1 MSEDQ
6 VGVVANFY
14 TRLGVAAISV
24 TSGSIRKGDLLKF
37 KGQTTDFTAEVT
49 SMEIEKKAVEE
60 AKAGDM
66 IGVIL
71 KERVRKKDKVYKVVA

>member
-37 KGQTTDFTAEVT
+37 KGQTTDFTEEVT

-66 IGVIL
+66 VGVIV
-71 KERVRKKDKVYKVVA
+71 KDRVRKKDKVYKVIA